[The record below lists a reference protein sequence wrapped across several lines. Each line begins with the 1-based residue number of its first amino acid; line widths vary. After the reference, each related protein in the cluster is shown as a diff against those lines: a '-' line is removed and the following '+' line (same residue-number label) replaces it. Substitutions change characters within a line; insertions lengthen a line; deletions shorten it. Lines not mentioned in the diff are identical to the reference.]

1 MPFTVSPCCPLAC
14 KPLLCLYSE
23 GFQSLRRLQENQG
36 VMRVDPGGRNT
47 LRRGPSCTGMF
58 LARPGHFG
66 PCDLCLAYC
75 KLTAGKGMSSNC
87 PNWSDRLLFL
97 RVLIGISYDS
107 RTFGIPRAFSDGIR
121 AGNAV
126 RLQSRVKL
134 THYSGSNPGN
144 EACPEM
150 AQIVLIPSCVQVST
164 KGS

>member
-97 RVLIGISYDS
+97 RVLTGISYDL
-107 RTFGIPRAFSDGIR
+107 RTFGISSAFSDGIR
-121 AGNAV
+121 PSVAFLKLLDISKTLWIPAQKHCRNDGV
-126 RLQSRVKL
+126 RRLIEVK
-134 THYSGSNPGN
+134 YR
-144 EACPEM
+144 
-150 AQIVLIPSCVQVST
+150 
-164 KGS
+164 